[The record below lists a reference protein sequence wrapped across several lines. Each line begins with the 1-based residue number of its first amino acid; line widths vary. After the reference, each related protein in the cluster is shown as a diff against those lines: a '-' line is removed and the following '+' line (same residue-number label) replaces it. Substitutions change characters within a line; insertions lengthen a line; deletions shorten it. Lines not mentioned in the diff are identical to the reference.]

1 MHAWPRMLIL
11 LLVWGCLGC
20 SPGSERSPEAEV
32 PGRGA
37 GANRTTPADP
47 TPAPEGQMEEE
58 PPGAEVTLQI
68 LDWESA
74 LGLVEQHRGKVVVV
88 DVWATYCPPCIAEFP
103 HLVQLHREQGERVSC
118 ISISL
123 DHDGLDD
130 EPVDAKRDKV
140 LAFLEKQG
148 ATFENV
154 LCSTIA
160 DDVFSKHISSIPV
173 VYVYDPEGN
182 LAGQFP
188 DPEDP
193 GEFTYQ
199 EHVLPLV
206 QKLLPAE

>member
-1 MHAWPRMLIL
+1 MQAWPWMLIL
-11 LLVWGCLGC
+11 LLVCNGSGC
-20 SPGSERSPEAEV
+20 SPGNTPSPEAERTG
-32 PGRGA
+32 PGAAEKKG
-37 GANRTTPADP
+37 PLADP
-47 TPAPEGQMEEE
+47 PPAPEGQTE
-58 PPGAEVTLQI
+58 GEVTLQI

-103 HLVQLHREQGERVSC
+103 HLVQLHREHGDQVSC

-130 EPVDAKRDKV
+130 EPVESKSDKV
-140 LAFLEKQG
+140 LAFLGKQG

-154 LCSTIA
+154 LCSTVA
-160 DDVFSKHISSIPV
+160 DDVFSRHISSIPV
-173 VYVYDPEGN
+173 VYVYDQEGR

-199 EHVLPLV
+199 EDILPLV
-206 QKLLPAE
+206 QKLLSTE